1 MLHQSTSQKAWFCTA
16 VLLAI
21 TNVIHAMFF
30 DWSDL
35 RIHGALG
42 VLCVFAALIWQR
54 GAAAIAALFLL
65 LVIWGTWARSLPDWT
80 LVRSGDDWNRI
91 QQRLGAP
98 TYEASDLAHA
108 RRLIKGY
115 AIPSPLRFRH
125 SGAVA
130 IFVRGEYTLWV
141 MHDGRVVKET
151 FVGGS

>member
-1 MLHQSTSQKAWFCTA
+1 MLRQSISQKPWFCAT

-42 VLCVFAALIWQR
+42 GLCVLAALRWQR
-54 GAAAIAALFLL
+54 GAAAIAALVLL
-65 LVIWGTWARSLPDWT
+65 FVICGTWLWSPPDWT
-80 LVRSGDDWNRI
+80 LVRTGDDWNRT

-98 TYEASDLAHA
+98 IYEASNLAQA
-108 RRLIKGY
+108 RLAISGY

-125 SGAVA
+125 SGPVA
-130 IFVRGEYTLWV
+130 IFVRGEYALWV
-141 MHDGRVVKET
+141 MHDGRVVKGT